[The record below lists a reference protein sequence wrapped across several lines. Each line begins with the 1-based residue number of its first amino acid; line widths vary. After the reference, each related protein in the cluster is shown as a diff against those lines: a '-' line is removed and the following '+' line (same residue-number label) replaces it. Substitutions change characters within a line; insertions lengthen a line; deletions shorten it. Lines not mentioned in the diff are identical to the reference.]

1 MRIAVNTRFLLP
13 GKLEGVGVFTHEVL
27 KRLTFDHPEHEFIF
41 LFDRPYSNQFI
52 YNDNVTPVVIP
63 PQARHPIF
71 WYAWFEWSV
80 PQVLKRYQPDLFF
93 SPDGYL
99 SITTKVKSISVIHDL
114 AFEHYP
120 KAVPFL
126 TRHYY
131 QHYFPKF
138 AAKAEAIATVSSY
151 SKQDLIHQYQVPA
164 DKVTVVY
171 NGAGEHFQ
179 PLSPDEQEAVKYE
192 LTGGIDYFIY
202 VGAIHER
209 KNIPN
214 LLRAFEQFKEKTG
227 YDTKLVIAG
236 RKAWGNQDLEALFDK
251 LRWQADIL
259 FTSSLE
265 QEQLARYMGA
275 SLALTYL
282 SYFEGFGIPLLEAM
296 QCHVPVI
303 TSNTSSLPEVAG
315 EAGLIE
321 APDNV
326 TGIANSMASL
336 INDQALYKSLQ
347 EKAKIQC
354 KQYSWDQTAE
364 RLWHLLEKVANS

>member
-13 GKLEGVGVFTHEVL
+13 DKLEGFGVFTHEVL
-27 KRLTFDHPEHEFIF
+27 KRLTCDHPEHEFIF
-41 LFDRPYSNQFI
+41 LFDRPYSGQFI

-63 PQARHPIF
+63 PQARHPF
-71 WYAWFEWSV
+71 LWYLWFEWSI
-80 PQVLKRYQPDLFF
+80 PKVLKRYQPDLFF

-99 SITTKVKSISVIHDL
+99 SLRSKVQSVPVIHDL

-138 AAKAEAIATVSSY
+138 AAKAKAIATVSSY
-151 SKQDLIHQYQVPA
+151 SKQDLIHHYQVPA
-164 DKVTVVY
+164 SKVTVVY
-171 NGAGEHFQ
+171 NGAGDHFQ
-179 PLSPDEQEAVKYE
+179 PLSQDEKEAVKYE
-192 LTGGIDYFIY
+192 LTGGIDYFMY

-214 LLRAFEQFKEKTG
+214 LLRAFEQFKEKTR
-227 YDTKLVIAG
+227 YATKLVIAG
-236 RKAWGNQDLEALFDK
+236 RKAWGNQELEALFDK
-251 LRWQADIL
+251 LRWQSDIL
-259 FTSSLE
+259 FTGSLE
-265 QEQLARYMGA
+265 QQQLARYLGA
-275 SLALTYL
+275 SLALTYI
-282 SYFEGFGIPLLEAM
+282 SYFEGFGIPLLEAI

-303 TSNTSSLPEVAG
+303 TSNSSSLPEVAG
-315 EAGLIE
+315 QAGVIKD
-321 APDNV
+321 PDDI
-326 TGIANSMASL
+326 TGIANSMAAL
-336 INDQALYKSLQ
+336 IDDQAFYKALQ

-354 KQYSWDQTAE
+354 KRYSWDQTAL